1 MRILVVE
8 DHPKAAGFIAK
19 GLREHT
25 YAVDVVETGA
35 EALDRVVVNSYDLV
49 VLDLMLPDID
59 GYEVCRTIRQLG
71 LHMGMLMVTA
81 KDAVEDRVRG
91 LDLGADDYLVKPFA
105 FTEFVARVR
114 ALLRRGPALHPDV
127 VQIGDLTID
136 IGARRVT
143 RQSTVIE
150 LTTREFALLAFLAR
164 NAGRVVGR
172 EEISESVWDENYDV
186 ASNLIEVYVQRLRR
200 KLDTD
205 ASRSLIRTRRGAG
218 YVLDPGEVS

>member
-8 DHPKAAGFIAK
+8 DHHKAAGFIAK
-19 GLREHT
+19 GLREHS